1 MSKFPYEFQFRDF
14 PASHVDTF
22 SPKICEALSQEESS
36 WVQKNLT
43 AEILQGGAPPSSNFV
58 ISPLTI
64 DIAPINHS
72 YWSYKPT

>member
-14 PASHVDTF
+14 PASCVDTF

-43 AEILQGGAPPSSNFV
+43 AEILQGGAPLV
-58 ISPLTI
+58 LTLYK
-64 DIAPINHS
+64 PINYRS
-72 YWSYKPT
+72 STYKP

>member
-14 PASHVDTF
+14 LASHVDTF

-43 AEILQGGAPPSSNFV
+43 AEILQGGAPLV
-58 ISPLTI
+58 LTLL
-64 DIAPINHS
+64 
-72 YWSYKPT
+72 